1 LDRAATTHQLDRLR
15 DDLETG
21 RWYERNRDIL
31 DKPELDLGYRLLTT
45 A

>member
-1 LDRAATTHQLDRLR
+1 MVDDVVAKL

-31 DKPELDLGYRLLTT
+31 DKPELDLGTARLC
-45 A
+45 